1 VNRFTHKRSLRLAAV
16 TGAAVVLTVTS
27 MAVAVAA
34 PAKHPF
40 LNRLTTTSL
49 IASTVPASGP
59 GAGDVNPYG
68 TAVVPKTVGG
78 LKRGDVLV
86 SNFNNQANKQGTGST
101 IMEVS
106 PSGAVSQFAQI
117 APSSP
122 GGVVGLTTA
131 LVALRSGFVIVGN
144 LPAAGGMSANAQA
157 GGLTVL
163 DSHGKVVET
172 ITGAPINGPWDATVV
187 DSGSSAVL
195 FVTNV
200 LNGTV
205 AAAGANVPRGT
216 VVRITLNIPSGGMP
230 QKTSERVIA
239 TGFREHTDPMALI
252 VGPTGVGLGS
262 NGVLYVADT
271 ARRRIGAIPNALGR
285 TSVLGGGGRTVSS
298 GHGLVSPLGLLIARN
313 GDIVTAN
320 GGDGNL
326 VETTSAGRQVATRTL
341 VPNGGGD
348 LFGLALAP
356 SGNGIYYV
364 NDIGMGADS
373 NSLELLH

>member
-1 VNRFTHKRSLRLAAV
+1 VNPFTQVRNLRLAAAI
-16 TGAAVVLTVTS
+16 GAVAVLTVAS
-27 MAVAVAA
+27 LAVAVAA
-34 PAKHPF
+34 PTKRP
-40 LNRLTTTSL
+40 LVNRLTTKSL
-49 IASTVPASGP
+49 IASTVPAGGP

-68 TAVVPKTVGG
+68 TAVVPKTVGD
-78 LKRGDVLV
+78 LRRGNVLV
-86 SNFNNQANKQGTGST
+86 SNFNNQANQQGTGST

-106 PSGAVSQFAQI
+106 PGGTVSQFAQI

-131 LVALRSGFVIVGN
+131 LVVLRSGFVIVGN

-163 DSHGKVVET
+163 DSHGKIVET
-172 ITGAPINGPWDATVV
+172 ITGAPINGPWDATAV

-205 AAAGANVPRGT
+205 AAAGGNVARGT
-216 VVRITLNIPSGGMP
+216 VVRIALHIPRGGIP
-230 QKTSERVIA
+230 KRTSERVIA
-239 TGFREHTDPMALI
+239 SGFREHTDPNALI
-252 VGPTGVGLGS
+252 VGPTGVDLAT

-271 ARRRIGAIPNALGR
+271 ARGRIAAIPNALNR

-298 GHGLVSPLGLLIARN
+298 GHGLMNPLGLTIAPN

-326 VETTSAGRQVATRTL
+326 VETTPAGRQIATKTL

-356 SGNGIYYV
+356 SGGGIYYV
-364 NDIGMGADS
+364 NDAGSGPDS

>member
-1 VNRFTHKRSLRLAAV
+1 MNLFAHKCNLRLVAA
-16 TGAAVVLTVTS
+16 TGAAGVLTVIS
-27 MAVAVAA
+27 VAVAVAA
-34 PAKHPF
+34 PVTRPF
-40 LNRLTTTSL
+40 ITRLSTTSL

-68 TAVVPKTVGG
+68 TAVVPETIGD
-78 LKRGDVLV
+78 LHRGDVLV
-86 SNFNNQANKQGTGST
+86 SNFNNQANQQGAGST
-101 IMEVS
+101 ILEVS
-106 PSGAVSQFAQI
+106 PSGKASQFARI

-131 LVALRSGFVIVGN
+131 LVVLPRGFVIVGN
-144 LPAAGGMSANAQA
+144 LPAAGGMSANARA

-172 ITGAPINGPWDATVV
+172 ITGGPINGPWDATAV

-205 AAAGANVPRGT
+205 AAAGGNVARGT
-216 VVRITLNIPSGGMP
+216 VVRITFRIPNGALP

-239 TGFREHTDPMALI
+239 TGFREHTDPNALI
-252 VGPTGVGLGS
+252 VGPTGVGLAT

-271 ARRRIGAIPNALGR
+271 ARNRIAAIPNALTR
-285 TSVLGGGGRTVSS
+285 TSALVGGGRTVST
-298 GHGLVSPLGLLIARN
+298 GHGLMGPLGLMIAPN

-326 VETTSAGRQVATRTL
+326 VETTPTGRQIATKTL
-341 VPNGGGD
+341 VANGAGD
-348 LFGLALAP
+348 LFGLALSP
-356 SGNGIYYV
+356 RGQGIYYV
-364 NDIGMGADS
+364 NDAGSGPDA